1 MIQIGVNYKTL
12 GEIPART
19 SCQNRSARPTASQLS
34 LTIVHWK
41 LTKYI
46 VFMSIFLF
54 RLCNTDKTD
63 IVIETSWNA
72 ETS

>member
-19 SCQNRSARPTASQLS
+19 ACQNRSARPTASQFS
-34 LTIVHWK
+34 LTIVHSK

-46 VFMSIFLF
+46 VLMSIFLF
-54 RLCNTDKTD
+54 RLCKTD
-63 IVIETSWNA
+63 ETDNSDRNQLKC
-72 ETS
+72 

>member
-19 SCQNRSARPTASQLS
+19 ACHNRSARLTASQFS
-34 LTIVHWK
+34 LTIVHSK

-46 VFMSIFLF
+46 CFDEYFSIQ
-54 RLCNTDKTD
+54 
-63 IVIETSWNA
+63 IVENR
-72 ETS
+72 